1 MKYNIIYSEKVLERD
16 FLTLP
21 PTIRSRIRRA
31 IDERLTINLGE
42 PLSGRLVGSKRLRVG
57 DYRIIYKVDKLENT
71 DRNRTQ
77 KYHLLRGKC
86 TVTTC

>member
-21 PTIRSRIRRA
+21 PIIRLRIRKA
-31 IDERLTINLGE
+31 IDERLTIDPINLGK

-57 DYRIIYKVDKLENT
+57 NYRVIYKISKPEHMVIITEIGHRDNIYK
-71 DRNRTQ
+71 
-77 KYHLLRGKC
+77 K
-86 TVTTC
+86 

>member
-1 MKYNIIYSEKVLERD
+1 MKYSIIYSEKVLEKD

-31 IDERLTINLGE
+31 IDERLTIDPINLGK

-57 DYRIIYKVDKLENT
+57 NYRVICKIAKLEYTVIITEIGHRDTIYK
-71 DRNRTQ
+71 R
-77 KYHLLRGKC
+77 
-86 TVTTC
+86 